1 MWMRMKRRKTLLLP
15 PRGEGE
21 EEEEQPLKGDSQVQN
36 QRKIYHTSNAMC
48 VESLDTLPVSAL
60 KPRRALVE
68 KGKERR

>member
-1 MWMRMKRRKTLLLP
+1 MWMRTKKRKISLLP
-15 PRGEGE
+15 PRGEAK
-21 EEEEQPLKGDSQVQN
+21 EEEEQPLEGDSQVED

-60 KPRRALVE
+60 KPRRALVQ